1 MNRFGKQILAGCVA
15 TALGF
20 SMAGAVF
27 AHEHGKKEAHGMS
40 GEYRGEMPAGVEVV
54 KAWARA
60 SAGMAKNGGAYLT
73 VLNGGKEGDRLV
85 AAEAGIAKKVELHTH
100 INDNGVMKMR
110 QVDGIDVPAGK
121 GVMLKPGSYHVMF
134 MGLNNPLKEGE
145 KFPLT
150 LTFEKAGKKTVE
162 VTVMGVGAMKPG
174 GHGMDHDRD
183 RDRDRDHDREKDGHD
198 KDGHDKDGHG
208 MGQKH

>member
-27 AHEHGKKEAHGMS
+27 AHEHGKKGEHGAMS
-40 GEYRGEMPAGVEVV
+40 GEHKMAMPDGVAAE

-60 SAGMAKNGGAYLT
+60 SAGKAANGGAFMT
-73 VLNGGKEGDRLV
+73 ILNGGKEGDRLI
-85 AAEAGIAKKVELHTH
+85 AASADVSRKVELHTH
-100 INDNGVMKMR
+100 INENGVMRMR

-121 GVMLKPGSYHVMF
+121 GVMLQPGSYHVMF
-134 MGLNNPLKEGE
+134 MGLKNPLKEGE

-150 LTFEKAGKKTVE
+150 LTFEKAGKQTVE

-174 GHGMDHDRD
+174 GHDMG
-183 RDRDRDHDREKDGHD
+183 GHG
-198 KDGHDKDGHG
+198 KESHDKDGHG

>member
-15 TALGF
+15 TAIGF
-20 SMAGAVF
+20 TMTGAVL
-27 AHEHGKKEAHGMS
+27 AHEHGKKEEHGHGAMAK
-40 GEYRGEMPAGVEVV
+40 PAGVAVE

-60 SAGMAKNGGAYLT
+60 SAGKAANGGAFMT
-73 VLNGGKEGDRLV
+73 ILNGGKEGDRLV
-85 AAEAGIAKKVELHTH
+85 AAEAGVSRKVELHTH
-100 INDNGVMKMR
+100 INENGVMRMR
-110 QVDGIDVPAGK
+110 QVDGIDVPAGE

-134 MGLNNPLKEGE
+134 MGLNKPLKEGE

-162 VTVMGVGAMKPG
+162 VTVMGVGAMQSG
-174 GHGMDHDRD
+174 GHDMGGHKMGDH
-183 RDRDRDHDREKDGHD
+183 KTDGHKTD
-198 KDGHDKDGHG
+198 G